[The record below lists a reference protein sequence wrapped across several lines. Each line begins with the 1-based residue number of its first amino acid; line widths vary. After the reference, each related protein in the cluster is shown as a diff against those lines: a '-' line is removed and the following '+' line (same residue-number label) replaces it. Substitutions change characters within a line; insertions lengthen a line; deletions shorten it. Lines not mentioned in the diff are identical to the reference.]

1 MTDIQEQLTI
11 LVALQGVELE
21 ILKAGQQIVALN
33 EEAACLGKAS
43 AEHEALVVAAKEA
56 FDHLKKAYREL
67 DAESKT
73 NAAKID
79 KSNEKLRAVK
89 TNKEYQSILKEIE
102 EIRKKNSGIED
113 RMIAL
118 LDQLESQEGAVKQ
131 KEIQLAGFV
140 QSCNEKKTAIADRV
154 QQQEQAVELL
164 NEKKERIR
172 ASADPKTITI
182 LADVKR
188 KVRGMAVV
196 PVEQAVCM
204 GCHLNIPAQL
214 YNELLRYDE
223 LRFCPHCNRII
234 YWKEKDSE

>member
-11 LVALQGVELE
+11 LIALQGVELE
-21 ILKAGQQIVALN
+21 ILMAGRQIVALN
-33 EEAACLGKAS
+33 DEAASLGQAS
-43 AEHEALVVAAKEA
+43 AEHEALVAAEKEA
-56 FDHLKKAYREL
+56 FDNLRKSYREL
-67 DAESKT
+67 DAESKI
-73 NAAKID
+73 NASKID

-89 TNKEYQSILKEIE
+89 TNKEYQLILKEIE

-113 RMIAL
+113 RMIEL
-118 LDQLESQEGAVKQ
+118 LDQLEAQEGAVQQ
-131 KEIQLAGFV
+131 KEIQLVGFV
-140 QSCNEKKTAIADRV
+140 QSCIEKKTAIADRV
-154 QQQEQAVELL
+154 QQQVQAVERL
-164 NEKKERIR
+164 NDKKEQIK
-172 ASADPKTITI
+172 ASADPKTISI
-182 LADVKR
+182 LDDVKT

-204 GCHLNIPAQL
+204 GCHMNIPAQL

>member
-21 ILKAGQQIVALN
+21 ILMAGRQIVALN
-33 EEAACLGKAS
+33 DEAASLGQAS
-43 AEHEALVVAAKEA
+43 AEHEALVAAEKEA
-56 FDHLKKAYREL
+56 FDNLRKSYREL
-67 DAESKT
+67 DAESKI
-73 NAAKID
+73 NASKID

-89 TNKEYQSILKEIE
+89 TNKEYQLILKEIE

-113 RMIAL
+113 RMIEL
-118 LDQLESQEGAVKQ
+118 LDQLEAQEGAVKQ

-140 QSCNEKKTAIADRV
+140 QSCIEKKTAIADRV
-154 QQQEQAVELL
+154 QQQVQAVERL
-164 NEKKERIR
+164 NDKKEQIK
-172 ASADPKTITI
+172 ASADPKTISI
-182 LADVKR
+182 LDDVKT

-204 GCHLNIPAQL
+204 GCHMNIPAQL

>member
-21 ILKAGQQIVALN
+21 ILMAGRQIVALN
-33 EEAACLGKAS
+33 DEAASLGQAS
-43 AEHEALVVAAKEA
+43 AEHEALVAAEKEA
-56 FDHLKKAYREL
+56 FDNLRKSYREL
-67 DAESKT
+67 DAESKIH
-73 NAAKID
+73 ASKID

-89 TNKEYQSILKEIE
+89 TNKEYQLILKEIE

-113 RMIAL
+113 RMIEL

-140 QSCNEKKTAIADRV
+140 QSCIEKKTAIADRV
-154 QQQEQAVELL
+154 QQQVQAVERLHD
-164 NEKKERIR
+164 KKEQIK
-172 ASADPKTITI
+172 ASADPKTISI
-182 LADVKR
+182 LDDVKT
-188 KVRGMAVV
+188 KVRGKAVV

-204 GCHLNIPAQL
+204 GCHMNIPAQL

-223 LRFCPHCNRII
+223 LRFCPHCYRII

>member
-21 ILKAGQQIVALN
+21 ILMAGRQIVALN
-33 EEAACLGKAS
+33 DEAASLGQAS
-43 AEHEALVVAAKEA
+43 AEHEALVAAEKEA
-56 FDHLKKAYREL
+56 FDNLRKSYREL
-67 DAESKT
+67 DAESKI
-73 NAAKID
+73 NASKID

-89 TNKEYQSILKEIE
+89 TNKEYQLILKEIE

-113 RMIAL
+113 RMIEL
-118 LDQLESQEGAVKQ
+118 LDQLEAQEGAVKQ

-140 QSCNEKKTAIADRV
+140 QSCIEKKTAIADRV
-154 QQQEQAVELL
+154 QQQVQAVERL
-164 NEKKERIR
+164 NDKKEQIK
-172 ASADPKTITI
+172 ASADPKTISI
-182 LADVKR
+182 LDDVKT
-188 KVRGMAVV
+188 KVRGLAVV

-204 GCHLNIPAQL
+204 GCHMNIPAQL